1 MNRHV
6 FHADLGATGHLDPQ
20 VAEVLRMVERARH
33 TPYDELG
40 AVKARAAYE
49 RSARILDIAPL
60 PVHAV
65 ETLALTR
72 RDGGEIGVRLYWPGE
87 PDWTAPLPLLV
98 FLHGGGFT
106 VGSAA
111 THDRIVRRLC
121 TGAGCAV
128 ASVEYRLAPEHPFP
142 AAFED
147 AWDALAHFA
156 AEAGRYGIDP
166 ARIAIGGDSA
176 GGTLSAACA
185 IAARD
190 AGLPLA
196 LQLLIYP
203 GTDSH
208 QDTESHLRLADG
220 FLLTRKTIL
229 WFFGH
234 YLTGESAR
242 TDWRFAPLCA
252 PSLGGVAPAWV
263 CVAEFDPL
271 VDEGVAYARRLQAA
285 GVPTELRFYA
295 GMVHNFFAMG
305 GYVAAAKLAHEHAVA
320 ALKQAF
326 EGEG

>member
-1 MNRHV
+1 MSRHV
-6 FHADLGATGHLDPQ
+6 FHADLGASGHLDPQ
-20 VAEVLRMVERARH
+20 IADILRMVGRARH
-33 TPYDELG
+33 TPFDELG
-40 AVKARAAYE
+40 AVKSRAAFE

-65 ETLALTR
+65 ESLALPR
-72 RDGGEIGVRLYWPGE
+72 RDGGEIGVQLYWPRE
-87 PDWTAPLPLLV
+87 PDWTAPLPLLIY
-98 FLHGGGFT
+98 LHGGGFT
-106 VGSAA
+106 VGSPA

-121 TGAGCAV
+121 SGAGCAV
-128 ASVEYRLAPEHPFP
+128 ASVDYRLAPEHVFP

-156 AEAGRYGIDP
+156 ASAGSYGLDA

-176 GGTLSAACA
+176 GGTLAAACA

-203 GTDSH
+203 GTDAH
-208 QDTESHLRLADG
+208 QDTESHLRLGDG

-234 YLTGESAR
+234 YLTDPAAR
-242 TDWRFAPLCA
+242 ADWRFAPLIA
-252 PSLGGVAPAWV
+252 ERLAGVAPAWIG
-263 CVAEFDPL
+263 VAEFDPL
-271 VDEGVAYARRLQAA
+271 VDEGVAYARRLQAE
-285 GVPTELRFYA
+285 GVATELRFYA

-305 GYVAAAKLAHEHAVA
+305 GYVDAARLAHQHAVD
-320 ALKQAF
+320 ALRRAF
-326 EGEG
+326 GD